1 LLDYVVRAIRR
12 EIVVDLGV
20 ALKLEIAWIKS
31 EHAIYIF
38 TVDDAEEILL

>member
-1 LLDYVVRAIRR
+1 VVLAIGRQ
-12 EIVVDLGV
+12 IVVDLGV
-20 ALKLEIAWIKS
+20 AHKLEVAWIES